1 VVTQNDTSLD
11 SRYCGCARAAGS
23 PLFRL
28 HSGPRPAVQLEARLQ
43 LTGGGPD
50 GRRGVE
56 QIRAGWVNNILS
68 DNCGARYRGALA
80 RTAGYRFR
88 VGGEEIPVDLNAGP
102 LLDAIAEGARCIAG
116 GETET
121 GDDGRL
127 LVRAELSPA
136 SAWPVH
142 DGGAP
147 DRPIEQI
154 WRYLECRS
162 FLAIWSEAAP
172 EAVAVAMQTGWSF
185 TGDYQCTPQKTTR
198 TVVPARVAST
208 GAAIY
213 PGPRP
218 ARTTEIETRGPV
230 SGGAPRP

>member
-1 VVTQNDTSLD
+1 
-11 SRYCGCARAAGS
+11 
-23 PLFRL
+23 
-28 HSGPRPAVQLEARLQ
+28 
-43 LTGGGPD
+43 
-50 GRRGVE
+50 
-56 QIRAGWVNNILS
+56 
-68 DNCGARYRGALA
+68 
-80 RTAGYRFR
+80 
-88 VGGEEIPVDLNAGP
+88 
-102 LLDAIAEGARCIAG
+102 
-116 GETET
+116 
-121 GDDGRL
+121 

-142 DGGAP
+142 DGGAT
-147 DRPIEQI
+147 DKPIEQI

-162 FLAIWSEAAP
+162 YLAIWSEAAP
-172 EAVAVAMQTGWSF
+172 EAAAVAMQTGWSF

-218 ARTTEIETRGPV
+218 ALTTEMETRGPV